1 MKKRVVS
8 IEEGIKGE
16 LPAGTGKFNILLDGD
31 MSGTKFFSLLI
42 NEMHAGIKGVE
53 HSHTVEHA
61 WYILSGH
68 GRIFME
74 GKVYEVGPG
83 MAIFAPAE
91 VPHKIEVDDRE
102 PLKYVVVY
110 APPGPEKQLKEKG
123 KDAFKKK

>member
-8 IEEGIKGE
+8 IEEGVKGE

-31 MSGTKFFSLLI
+31 TAGTKFFSLLI

-61 WYILSGH
+61 WYILSGY
-68 GRIFME
+68 GRIYME

-83 MAIFAPAE
+83 MAIFSPAE
-91 VPHKIEVDDRE
+91 VLHKIEVDDRE
-102 PLKYVVVY
+102 PLRYVVVY
-110 APPGPEKQLKEKG
+110 APPGPEKQLKERG
-123 KDAFKKK
+123 KEAFK

>member
-8 IEEGIKGE
+8 IEEGVKGE
-16 LPAGTGKFNILLDGD
+16 LPGGTGKFNILLDED

-91 VPHKIEVDDRE
+91 VPHKIEVDDGA
-102 PLKYVVVY
+102 PLKYVVIY

-123 KDAFKKK
+123 KEAFK

>member
-16 LPAGTGKFNILLDGD
+16 LPGGTGKFNILLDGD
-31 MSGTKFFSLLI
+31 RAGTKYFSLLL
-42 NEMHAGIKGVE
+42 NEMHAGIKGME

-68 GRIFME
+68 GRIYME
-74 GKVYEVGPG
+74 GKVYDIGPG
-83 MAIFAPAE
+83 MAIFAPAG
-91 VPHKIEVDDRE
+91 VPHKIEVEEKE
-102 PLKYVVVY
+102 PLRYVVIY

-123 KDAFKKK
+123 RDAFQP

>member
-8 IEEGIKGE
+8 IEEGIKGD
-16 LPAGTGKFNILLDGD
+16 LPNKTGKFNILLDED
-31 MSGTKFFSLLI
+31 IAGTKYFSLLI
-42 NEMHAGIKGVE
+42 NEMHAGIKGLE

-68 GRIFME
+68 GRIYME

-91 VPHKIEVDDRE
+91 VPHKIEVGDKE
-102 PLKYVVVY
+102 PLKYVVLY
-110 APPGPEKQLKEKG
+110 APAGPEKQLKEKG
-123 KDAFKKK
+123 KDAFK

>member
-1 MKKRVVS
+1 MKKRV
-8 IEEGIKGE
+8 IALEEGFKGE

-31 MSGTKFFSLLI
+31 TAGTKFFSLLV

-91 VPHKIEVDDRE
+91 VPHKIEVYDRE

-110 APPGPEKQLKEKG
+110 APSGPEKQLKEKG
-123 KDAFKKK
+123 KEAFK

>member
-1 MKKRVVS
+1 MKRRVIS

-16 LPAGTGKFNILLDGD
+16 LPGGTGKFNILLDGD
-31 MSGTKFFSLLI
+31 MAGTKFFSLLI

-74 GKVYEVGPG
+74 GKVYKVGPG

-91 VPHKIEVDDRE
+91 VPHKIEVDDQE

-123 KDAFKKK
+123 KDAFR

>member
-16 LPAGTGKFNILLDGD
+16 LPGGTGRFNILLDGD
-31 MSGTKFFSLLI
+31 MAGTKYFSLLI
-42 NEMHAGIKGVE
+42 NEMHAGIKGLE
-53 HSHTVEHA
+53 HSHAVEHA

-68 GRIFME
+68 GRMYME
-74 GKVYEVGPG
+74 GKVYEIGPG

-91 VPHKIEVDDRE
+91 VPHKIEVDEKESLR
-102 PLKYVVVY
+102 YVVIY

-123 KDAFKKK
+123 REAFQY

>member
-1 MKKRVVS
+1 MQKRVIS
-8 IEEGIKGE
+8 TEEGIQGE
-16 LPAGTGKFNILLDGD
+16 LPAGTGKFNILLDSD
-31 MSGTKFFSLLI
+31 TAGTKYFSLLI

-83 MAIFAPAE
+83 MAIFSPAE
-91 VPHKIEVDDRE
+91 VLHKIEVDDRE
-102 PLKYVVVY
+102 PLRYVVVY

-123 KDAFKKK
+123 KDAFKKI